1 MFVFMC
7 VCLPYFVKLNCSV
20 LSARPYHIPYVWIS
34 CDGQQLLAHIWLVP
48 SQYNFCC
55 QTNLLLPPALF
66 IVALETKL
74 VVAFLFS
81 ESEVIDALYANQK

>member
-1 MFVFMC
+1 M
-7 VCLPYFVKLNCSV
+7 L
-20 LSARPYHIPYVWIS
+20 AR
-34 CDGQQLLAHIWLVP
+34 IWRVP
-48 SQYNFCC
+48 SQYNFHC

-74 VVAFLFS
+74 VVAFRFS